1 MNLLDCSFDE
11 WVGDLLEGA
20 TMIIQSLMTT
30 FIIAF
35 IAIAAFGHVLLLQ
48 AMFAPKPP
56 RPAQT
61 DEQPSPHAPV
71 TAARIAA

>member
-1 MNLLDCSFDE
+1 VNLLDGSFDE

-20 TMIIQSLMTT
+20 MIIQSLVTT

-35 IAIAAFGHVLLLQ
+35 IAVAAFGHVLLLQ

-61 DEQPSPHAPV
+61 EEQPSPHAPV

>member
-1 MNLLDCSFDE
+1 M
-11 WVGDLLEGA
+11 
-20 TMIIQSLMTT
+20 QSLMTT

-48 AMFAPKPP
+48 AMFAPKQGTPKQGTP
-56 RPAQT
+56 KQDPAQA
-61 DEQPSPHAPV
+61 DEQPSRDAPV